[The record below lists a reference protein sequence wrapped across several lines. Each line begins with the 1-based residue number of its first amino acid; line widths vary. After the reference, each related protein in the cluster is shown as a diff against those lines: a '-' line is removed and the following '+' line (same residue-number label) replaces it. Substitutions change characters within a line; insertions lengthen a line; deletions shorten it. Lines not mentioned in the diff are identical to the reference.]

1 MSTAYRF
8 SGALYRAERE
18 RQELRR
24 EDIAV
29 RYGCSVSLVT
39 AVELDRHVI
48 NVEKAARFA
57 AALGRRVDDFVVA
70 DDEPVAVQ

>member
-1 MSTAYRF
+1 MSTPIYRF

-18 RQELRR
+18 RQGLSR
-24 EDIAV
+24 EDVAI

-48 NVEKAARFA
+48 SVVKAARFA
-57 AALGRRVDDFVVA
+57 AAIGRRVDDFIVA
-70 DDEPVAVQ
+70 DGDPVPA